1 MVATNFEEYLSAI
14 VEESPHAA
22 VLDWHR
28 RLELA
33 IQAYLGSRH
42 IQYALGRRAETII
55 GRDPLLGAN
64 VARKLAELRKL
75 RNSVAHTA
83 DPVSADTASVF
94 ARECFSMIGVL
105 GKAQDA
111 HAA

>member
-1 MVATNFEEYLSAI
+1 MAATNFEECVSVI
-14 VEESPHAA
+14 VEESPHAP
-22 VLDWHR
+22 VLDWHL

-33 IQAYLGSRH
+33 IQAYLDSRQ
-42 IQYALGRRAETII
+42 IQYAMGMHAETVM
-55 GRDPLLGAN
+55 GRDPLLGAH
-64 VARKLAELRKL
+64 VARKLAELRSF

-83 DPVSADTASVF
+83 DPVSPVTARVF

-105 GKAQDA
+105 GRAQDA